1 MSASRKRRV
10 GLTRLARYVRGHR
23 TRVGLLAMVGV
34 GSAAAPVA
42 ALFVVQ
48 DAINEG
54 MLKHDNARL
63 TEAVVLYVAI
73 NAAAWILS
81 TTLVR
86 GLARVGQ
93 DVVLG
98 LRRDLFEHLTT
109 LSLRYFS
116 VNVLTTSVV
125 SPCERTS
132 DSASTSDVSRAMI
145 QPAFWPLK

>member
-1 MSASRKRRV
+1 MPQRRT
-10 GLTRLARYVRGHR
+10 GLTRLGRYLVGRRG
-23 TRVGLLAMVGV
+23 RVALLAIVGV

-48 DAINEG
+48 DAIDKG
-54 MLKHDNARL
+54 MQDGDEARL
-63 TEAVVLYVAI
+63 TRDVLVYLAI
-73 NAAAWILS
+73 NALAWILQ

-98 LRRDLFEHLTT
+98 LRRDLFDHLTT

-116 VNVLTTSVV
+116 QQKAGWIIARL
-125 SPCERTS
+125 
-132 DSASTSDVSRAMI
+132 TSDVRRAMI
-145 QPAFWPLK
+145 QPAFCCEK